1 MVVGFFRFQL
11 ASVWVVVVLFVVEDF
26 IGGER
31 VGEVVKIDS
40 SDGDLF
46 TTWILRMF
54 YALFASV
61 LAGGSTSISYI
72 DDTGASRT
80 IRLKDNLAGVSF
92 LTNTNRCPTGVRVRY
107 GSSSVSPSRTDYRLL
122 SEIFVDSSP
131 ILVIDESR
139 GFVMVESVVAFG
151 SDTTICEVG
160 LSFYATVAGDR
171 TCGDILIDR
180 TVFSPCRT
188 IPAGTPYTVRYR
200 VQL

>member
-1 MVVGFFRFQL
+1 
-11 ASVWVVVVLFVVEDF
+11 VVVVLFVVEDF
-26 IGGER
+26 VGGER

-54 YALFASV
+54 YALFAPV

-72 DDTGASRT
+72 DDTGASRS
-80 IRLKDNLAGVSF
+80 IVLKTGLGGGVSF
-92 LTNTNRCPTGVRVRY
+92 LTNTTNCPSGVRVRY
-107 GSSSVSPSRTDYRLL
+107 GSSSISPTRTDYRLL
-122 SEIFVDSSP
+122 SEVFVDSNP
-131 ILVIDESR
+131 RVIIDEDR
-139 GFVMVESVVAFG
+139 GFVMVESVVVFG